1 MQPDESS
8 SRTCTAKGKEVLLS
22 GGRSSP
28 RRHGPRRSSAVATTT
43 RSSQS
48 VRLGV
53 STVGSEVASNGVV
66 LVVLVVS
73 SGVDADLDPGKEPV
87 GDVVAQVQEL
97 GEGVVVGV
105 GLDNGPHVLV
115 VGGHVDGV
123 GVIGRRRLDGG
134 AQLLG
139 VEELA
144 DVGDGLVPDGDG
156 AVGHDRRVGVG
167 EQVGVRRAAVVV
179 AREDGLEGDDT
190 LVVGQL
196 HTTEVGGVH
205 AVLGVVARDGDSGV
219 NTGRVGVPDVDSD
232 IGNGRAV
239 RDVHVLDLEEQIDAV
254 GPLSLLDV
262 AAEVFANHIVRASGD
277 LRGEDARSVRIED
290 GLEGREHIIV
300 ADASVVVVH
309 RLPLLKGSQ
318 VTAVLLGVGLD
329 AAGLAQSLDS
339 VGSPLD
345 VALLDAA
352 GGSRVGTSTEGTGT
366 NFSSQIA
373 DFDLPLDVII
383 AMLLA
388 GVSEDTGSQAEA
400 GGDLGKSD
408 HFDERNLEDL
418 E

>member
-1 MQPDESS
+1 MQPDEFRW
-8 SRTCTAKGKEVLLS
+8 RTSTAEGEKAPLS
-22 GGRSSP
+22 GGRSSS
-28 RRHGPRRSSAVATTT
+28 RRHGSRGSSAVATTT

-53 STVGSEVASNGVV
+53 STVGGEVASNGVV
-66 LVVLVVS
+66 VVVLVVS
-73 SGVDADLDPGKEPV
+73 GGVDADLDPSKEPV

-123 GVIGRRRLDGG
+123 GVVGGRRLDGG
-134 AQLLG
+134 AKLLG

-179 AREDGLEGDDT
+179 AREDCLERDDAV
-190 LVVGQL
+190 VVGQL
-196 HTTEVGGVH
+196 HAAEVGGVH
-205 AVLGVVARDGDSGV
+205 AICGIVAGDGNSGV
-219 NTGRVGVPDVDSD
+219 NTCRVGVPNVDSD

-239 RDVHVLDLEEQIDAV
+239 GNIHVLDLEEQIDAL
-254 GPLSLLDV
+254 GPLGLLNV
-262 AAEVFANHIVRASGD
+262 AAEVFANHVVRTSGD
-277 LRGEDARSVRIED
+277 LRSEDAGRVRIED
-290 GLEGREHIIV
+290 GLEGREHIVV

-318 VTAVLLGVGLD
+318 ITTVLLGVGLD
-329 AAGLAQSLDS
+329 AAGLAESLDS
-339 VGSPLD
+339 LGSPLD
-345 VALLDAA
+345 VALLDTA

-366 NFSSQIA
+366 NLSGQVA

-383 AMLLA
+383 AVLLA
-388 GVSEDTGSQAEA
+388 GVGEDTGSQAEA